1 MEDNSWLPFLKSS
14 SEFNVKAEEEMS
26 EEDKMIK
33 RNPLEL
39 FKRLT
44 ALKKF
49 PAFSE
54 GHLFYPWQDEEI
66 FAFMR

>member
-1 MEDNSWLPFLKSS
+1 MWLPYLKSIDQY
-14 SEFNVKAEEEMS
+14 NVDDEQRMS
-26 EEDKMIK
+26 EEDKKWK

-49 PAFSE
+49 PALSD
-54 GHLFYPWQDEEI
+54 GYLFYPWQDQEI
-66 FAFMR
+66 FSFMR

>member
-1 MEDNSWLPFLKSS
+1 MWLNYLKCQNDSNVED
-14 SEFNVKAEEEMS
+14 EESMS
-26 EEDKMIK
+26 EEDLKQK
-33 RNPLEL
+33 RNPLEM

-49 PAFSE
+49 PAFEE
-54 GHLFYPWQDEEI
+54 GHLFYPWQDQDI

>member
-1 MEDNSWLPFLKSS
+1 MWLNYLKCQNYS
-14 SEFNVKAEEEMS
+14 NVQDEESMS
-26 EEDKMIK
+26 EEDMKQK
-33 RNPLEL
+33 RNPLEM

-49 PAFSE
+49 PAFEE
-54 GHLFYPWQDEEI
+54 GHLFYPWQDQDI